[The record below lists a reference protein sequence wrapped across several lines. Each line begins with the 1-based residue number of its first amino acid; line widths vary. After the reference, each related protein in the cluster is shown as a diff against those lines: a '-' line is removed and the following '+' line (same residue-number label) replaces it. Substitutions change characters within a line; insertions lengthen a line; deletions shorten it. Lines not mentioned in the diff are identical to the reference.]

1 MAIDTKTISGVILAG
16 GKAKRMNYQDKGLL
30 NYKDKPI
37 ISYAISAMSG
47 VVGELKINVN
57 HNLAAYKQFNLP
69 LITDLNN
76 NYDGP
81 LAGILSAMHQT
92 TCDILVVMPC
102 DSPLVS
108 SCHLQQLINALADHH
123 ADIAVAFDG
132 IQMHSVFLA
141 IKTKLKNNLE
151 NYLGTNQKKV
161 AIWLDEQNLV
171 KVNFKDSAEVFFN
184 INTADDLKKLEL
196 QSLIDIVTD
205 F

>member
-1 MAIDTKTISGVILAG
+1 MAIDRKTISGVILAG
-16 GKAKRMNYQDKGLL
+16 GKSKRMNYQDKGLL

-81 LAGILSAMHQT
+81 LAGILSAMYQT
-92 TCDILVVMPC
+92 NGDILVVMPC

-108 SCHLQQLINALADHH
+108 SCHLQQLINALADHD
-123 ADIAVAFDG
+123 ADVAVAFDG
-132 IQMHSVFLA
+132 TQLHSVFLA

-161 AIWLDEQNLV
+161 SIWLEQQNLV
-171 KVNFKDSAEVFFN
+171 KVNFKDTVDIFFN
-184 INTADDLKKLEL
+184 INTADDLQKLEL
-196 QSLIDIVTD
+196 QNLTNERTD